1 MPKGKLRRVK
11 VGRARMK
18 ALILV
23 GGVLV
28 NSAGSVGTAGQTHD
42 RKNGLPD
49 VLKATEII
57 YPVNT
62 TATGM
67 VAFLV
72 TLDADG
78 IVKNSQILQDIP
90 PLTTAAQEGMKNW
103 TFKAGTF
110 HGKPAPSLLPVY
122 VVFNPYNPAGTAP
135 IGGALSI
142 PTPLSPG
149 GWATFPPQVRMA
161 SYALYPANSLA
172 TGTVVLSVHIDKSGH
187 LSDIREVHGAHPLME
202 AAVEEVKQWGFQ
214 PSRSGDQ
221 PVAGSIC
228 IAFVFQRNLS

>member
-1 MPKGKLRRVK
+1 M
-11 VGRARMK
+11 GRMRMK

-23 GGVLV
+23 AGLLV
-28 NSAGSVGTAGQTHD
+28 NSAGSVRTEGQTHD
-42 RKNGLPD
+42 RKDGLPD
-49 VLKATEII
+49 VVKGTDIV

-62 TATGM
+62 TTTGM

-103 TFKAGTF
+103 IFKAGTS
-110 HGKPAPSLLPVY
+110 HGKAVASLLPLY
-122 VVFNPYNPAGTAP
+122 IVFNPYNPAGTAQV
-135 IGGALSI
+135 GAPST
-142 PTPLSPG
+142 PRPLSPG

-161 SYALYPANSLA
+161 SYAVYPANSLA

-187 LSDIREVHGAHPLME
+187 SGDIRVVHGVGALVE
-202 AAVEEVKQWGFQ
+202 AAVEEVRQWGFQ